1 LEEEECL
8 LAKFF
13 FSLKA
18 RLFSLFFSKTMYEK
32 RGVDQKGPSIL
43 LSAPFFQKQP
53 AEMTGPLVNVSA
65 CLYAR
70 E

>member
-1 LEEEECL
+1 MFAGEIFL
-8 LAKFF
+8 LSQGKTFL
-13 FSLKA
+13 S
-18 RLFSLFFSKTMYEK
+18 FFSKTMYEK